1 MIIIYL
7 LIATLS
13 VFIGAA
19 IAFISRGN
27 ANFFSSIFGFT
38 AGAVL
43 GILLLLILHLY
54 GEFGISPLFVM
65 GGGFLLIFLIEH
77 LTHRFPKLASKDH
90 HWVADLTLIGLLLHE
105 LSDGFN
111 LVIAA
116 TTQDKQLG
124 TGLAVAIL
132 AHRLPVAT
140 ALTLAFLKNNST
152 RGTLGRLSLLAIAP
166 LIGALI
172 GKQVLSVFGG
182 FTEYLTAFAAGTLLH
197 ILFHDFRGDLAPNRE
212 GKYRRVIAFAIGL
225 VAVFLITHNSNF
237 WHTH

>member
-1 MIIIYL
+1 MLTLYL
-7 LIATLS
+7 LLAILA

-19 IAFISRGN
+19 IAFVSRGN
-27 ANFFSSIFGFT
+27 PILFSAIFGFT

-54 GEFGISPLFVM
+54 EEFGISPLFVM
-65 GGGFLLIFLIEH
+65 GGGFLLIFLIEQ

-116 TTQDKQLG
+116 TTQDKRIG
-124 TGLAVAIL
+124 VAIL
-132 AHRLPVAT
+132 AHRLPVAI
-140 ALTLAFLKNNST
+140 ALTLAFRKNNST

-166 LIGALI
+166 LMGALI
-172 GKQVLSVFGG
+172 GKQVLSVFGE
-182 FTEYLTAFAAGTLLH
+182 FTEYLTAFASGTLLH

-212 GKYRRVIAFAIGL
+212 GKYRRGIAFAIGL

-237 WHTH
+237 WHAH

>member
-27 ANFFSSIFGFT
+27 ANLFSAIFGFT
-38 AGAVL
+38 AGTVL

-54 GEFGISPLFVM
+54 GEFGIFPLFVM
-65 GGGFLLIFLIEH
+65 GGGFLLIFLIER
-77 LTHRFPKLASKDH
+77 LTHRFPKLALKDH

-105 LSDGFN
+105 VSDGFN

-116 TTQDKQLG
+116 TTQDKQIG
-124 TGLAVAIL
+124 VAIL
-132 AHRLPVAT
+132 AHRLPVAI
-140 ALTLAFLKNNST
+140 ALTLAFRKNNST

-172 GKQVLSVFGG
+172 GKQVLSVFGE

-212 GKYRRVIAFAIGL
+212 GKYAGVIAFAIGL

-237 WHTH
+237 WHAH